1 MALTFL
7 KDELR
12 KERGKSL
19 VEILNRESAASTTGD
34 EAQIRL
40 SVIDQAL
47 QCLQDIHEAYAS
59 PVNSESLILQA
70 PEDAREDAKRRRAL
84 NTLLDLISI
93 EGVYPSLSAGVGIP
107 LEKRVLTTLPAG
119 VITKQVTDAAEHRS
133 QKEAL
138 LRRILSTLI
147 NIVLDEREGIQMIV
161 QARILSDI
169 ISGTAELAFNTR
181 LASDEEKKEFQEKF
195 ERIISQYRQLSP
207 ALEMRR
213 G

>member
-1 MALTFL
+1 MTLTFL

-19 VEILNRESAASTTGD
+19 VEILSRDSPASTAGG

-40 SVIDQAL
+40 SVIEQAL

-59 PVNSESLILQA
+59 PVNSENLILQA

-93 EGVYPSLSAGVGIP
+93 EGVYPCLSTGVGIP

-119 VITKQVTDAAEHRS
+119 VITRQVQEAAEDKSRN
-133 QKEAL
+133 EAL

-161 QARILSDI
+161 QGRILSDI
-169 ISGTAELAFNTR
+169 ISGTAELAFNTHI
-181 LASDEEKKEFQEKF
+181 ASEEEKKGFQEKF
-195 ERIISQYRQLSP
+195 DKIIAQY
-207 ALEMRR
+207 
-213 G
+213 

>member
-19 VEILNRESAASTTGD
+19 VEILSRDSPTSTTRD

-40 SVIDQAL
+40 LVIEQAL

-59 PVNSESLILQA
+59 AVNSESLILQA
-70 PEDAREDAKRRRAL
+70 PEDAREDARRRRAL

-93 EGVYPSLSAGVGIP
+93 EGVYPSLSTGVGIP

-119 VITKQVTDAAEHRS
+119 VITKQVPEAAEYKSRN
-133 QKEAL
+133 EAL
-138 LRRILSTLI
+138 LQRILSTLI

-161 QARILSDI
+161 QGRVLSDI
-169 ISGTAELAFNTR
+169 ISGTAELAFNPR
-181 LASDEEKKEFQEKF
+181 VASDEEKKEFQQKF
-195 ERIISQYRQLSP
+195 ERIIAQ
-207 ALEMRR
+207 
-213 G
+213 

>member
-7 KDELR
+7 KDELH

-19 VEILNRESAASTTGD
+19 VEILSRDSSTSSTRD

-40 SVIDQAL
+40 SVIEQAL

-70 PEDAREDAKRRRAL
+70 PEDVREDARRRRAL

-93 EGVYPSLSAGVGIP
+93 EGVYPSLSTGVGIP

-119 VITKQVTDAAEHRS
+119 VITKQVPEAAEPNP
-133 QKEAL
+133 QNEAL

-147 NIVLDEREGIQMIV
+147 SIVLDDREGIQMIV
-161 QARILSDI
+161 QGRILSDI
-169 ISGTAELAFNTR
+169 ISGTAELAFNAR
-181 LASDEEKKEFQEKF
+181 VASDEEKKVFQEKF
-195 ERIISQYRQLSP
+195 ERIIAQ
-207 ALEMRR
+207 
-213 G
+213 